1 MSNADFLG
9 AAAEKVKQDAE
20 REFTRVPRPSAA
32 PDFRPLGSYIVVWV
46 DQATSDKTEG
56 GLFKPASAT
65 KERPDTGEVVLVG
78 PEVTGLQPGDRIS
91 FARYAGKTIN
101 LDGNNY
107 SIMKDLEVYGVY
119 GRNAF
124 GFGD

>member
-9 AAAEKVKQDAE
+9 AATEKVIKDAE
-20 REFTRVPRPSAA
+20 REFVPVAKPSAP
-32 PDFRPLGSYIVVWV
+32 PDFRPLVSYIVVWV
-46 DQATSDKTEG
+46 DQDTSEKTEG
-56 GLFKPASAT
+56 GLFKPASVS
-65 KERPDTGEVVLVG
+65 KERPDTGEVVVVG
-78 PEVTGLQPGDRIS
+78 PDVVGLQPGDRIS

-101 LDGNNY
+101 IDGHDY
-107 SIMKDLEVYGVY
+107 SIMKEAEVYGVF